1 MRRLLVLGAGTAG
14 TILVN
19 KLSRR
24 LSKTEWDIAV
34 VDGSRS
40 HVYQPG
46 LVFVPFGR
54 YEEADLM
61 RPTRALLPAGVSLI
75 EGEVELVDPG
85 SNLVRL
91 VDGTEI
97 EYEQLV
103 IATGTHPRPDQ
114 TEGLMGDGWR
124 TDVHEFYT
132 HEGAFALRDRLT
144 RFAGGDL
151 VVHVSEMPIKCPVAP
166 LEFAFLADA
175 HFRGKGM
182 RDKVTITYVTPLP
195 GAFTKPIAGAHL
207 GGMLESRG
215 IGLEPDFMVEHVEDG
230 ALVSYDERSIAFDLL
245 VTVPVNMGAPFVGK
259 SGLGDELDHVRV
271 DPHNFLVPDTD
282 NVFAIGDAAA
292 LPTSKA
298 GSSAHF
304 AVDVFCE
311 NFVEH
316 IDGHPMTHSYDGH
329 ANCFVESGDG
339 KALLIDFNY
348 DTEPLPGSFPFA
360 GVGPMRLLKET
371 RLNHLGKLA
380 FEPVYW
386 NVLLPGRW
394 LPISTDM
401 SMTGKHRPES

>member
-1 MRRLLVLGAGTAG
+1 
-14 TILVN
+14 
-19 KLSRR
+19 
-24 LSKTEWDIAV
+24 
-34 VDGSRS
+34 
-40 HVYQPG
+40 VYQPG

-97 EYEQLV
+97 AYDQLV

-144 RFAGGDL
+144 RFEGGNL

-175 HFRGKGM
+175 HFRDKGI

-195 GAFTKPIAGAHL
+195 GAFTKPIAAAHL

-230 ALVSYDERSIAFDLL
+230 ALVSYDERSIPFDLL

-282 NVFAIGDAAA
+282 NLFAIGDAAA

-311 NFVEH
+311 NFLEH
-316 IDGHPMTHSYDGH
+316 IDGRPMTHSYDGH